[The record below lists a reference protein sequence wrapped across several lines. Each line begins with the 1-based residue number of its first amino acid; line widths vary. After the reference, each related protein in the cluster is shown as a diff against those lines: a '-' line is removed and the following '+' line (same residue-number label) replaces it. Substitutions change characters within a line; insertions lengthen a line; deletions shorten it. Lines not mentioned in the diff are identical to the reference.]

1 LKEKKNVTVIE
12 ALDKVIGYLHE
23 EQDDYED
30 THASERQNHIWNA
43 VHVLMRHR
51 ADLSNPPAG
60 GRLPANVCNM
70 TATCIINGL

>member
-51 ADLSNPPAG
+51 ADLSKCLQHDCDMYYQRFVIVG
-60 GRLPANVCNM
+60 TIR
-70 TATCIINGL
+70 